1 MEKERL
7 NFNTFLDGLDSRDEL
22 DGFNA
27 SMYVNK
33 YVIEGV
39 DAKNLTYEYVS
50 FYTIDYLEQI
60 LRNDHWANKKDDYK
74 TYLLNRIDTT
84 SSDLNKAQYL
94 TILAKCFRS
103 NVEEAWESL
112 KVVFLEYILKDRF
125 QRTTKR
131 LFDNLSYVG
140 LSNKKYKEGLYEF
153 ISNILV
159 RTDISDANLISILG
173 WLTST
178 NKFKYQLTKID
189 RMFEVSLS
197 LLSKTS
203 EPQRR
208 KHIIKL
214 ALKVWEKQTDEEKRK
229 STAKRKE
236 LYELLADN
244 EYSFILPDDPNNAA
258 VPHLNH
264 MFLRHILQ
272 WYTLAGNSSKVSK
285 AEKELMAIKDKLVI
299 PSFPV
304 TIYTPDQVKVL
315 NDKLE
320 FAHSCPAGIFLWALS
335 EDFFNTIPTNTQLN
349 KGAEDFV
356 GLDNFSFT
364 YLDYNY
370 NSKNIS
376 DSEEPNYKKFLLYDL
391 YAKPALR
398 NFILV
403 FLKRIKE
410 GTLCFQDIYDFLT
423 VSTNFGKTYRSYRN
437 EPISNYDLVENGLKH
452 IFYQF
457 KKIVSGYQPDFTLS
471 LDSLCPKIERIL
483 REMLHSVKASI
494 LKIDAKTPTP
504 KKETMLLLDDLL
516 DAAEIRNFMS
526 DEDLNFFRYVLT
538 NDGQNIRNYSAHGLY
553 SPIFYK
559 SDAGIISGFLVFV
572 AILRLAV
579 ITNCFK
585 YEVNNSG
592 ED

>member
-7 NFNTFLDGLDSRDEL
+7 IFNTFLNELDSRDEL
-22 DGFNA
+22 DEFNA
-27 SMYVNK
+27 YEYVNK
-33 YVIEGV
+33 YTIEEE
-39 DAKNLTYEYVS
+39 DAQNLTFEYVS
-50 FYTIDYLEQI
+50 FYPIDYLERV
-60 LRNDHWANKKDDYK
+60 LRNDNWVNKKTDYK
-74 TYLLNRIDTT
+74 TYLLNRVATT
-84 SSDLNKAQYL
+84 CSDINKAQYL

-103 NVEEAWESL
+103 NVVEAWESL
-112 KVVFLEYILKDRF
+112 KIVFLEYILKDNF
-125 QRTTKR
+125 QRTTKQ
-131 LFDNLSYVG
+131 LFDNLSYIG
-140 LSNKKYKEGLYEF
+140 LSNKKYKDELYKF
-153 ISNILV
+153 ISNTLI
-159 RTDISDANLISILG
+159 RTDISDANIILLLCWVIS
-173 WLTST
+173 S
-178 NKFKYQLTKID
+178 NKFKYHITKID
-189 RMFEVSLS
+189 RMFEVCLS

-214 ALKVWEKQTDEEKRK
+214 ALKIWEKLTDEEKRK

-244 EYSFILPDDPNNAA
+244 EYSFILQDDPNNAA
-258 VPHLNH
+258 VAHYNH

-272 WYTLAGNSSKVSK
+272 WYTLAGNSSKASK
-285 AEKELMAIKDKLVI
+285 AEKELMAIKDKLII
-299 PSFPV
+299 PSFPI
-304 TIYTPDQVKVL
+304 TMYTPDQVKVL

-335 EDFFNTIPTNTQLN
+335 EDFLKTIPTDTLLN
-349 KGAEDFV
+349 KGAEDFD
-356 GLDNFSFT
+356 GLDDFSFT
-364 YLDYNY
+364 HLDYNY

-376 DSEEPNYKKFLLYDL
+376 DSEELNYKKFLLYDL
-391 YAKPALR
+391 YAKPALK

-403 FLKRIKE
+403 FLQRIKE
-410 GTLCFQDIYDFLT
+410 GTLYFQDIYDFLT

-437 EPISNYDLVENGLKH
+437 EPISNYDLVEKGLKH

-457 KKIVSGYQPDFTLS
+457 KKIVSGNQPDFTLS

-553 SPIFYK
+553 SPMFYK

-585 YEVNNSG
+585 YEVNNSS
-592 ED
+592 EN

>member
-7 NFNTFLDGLDSRDEL
+7 IFNTFLNELDSRDEL
-22 DGFNA
+22 DEFNA
-27 SMYVNK
+27 YEYVNK
-33 YVIEGV
+33 YTIEED
-39 DAKNLTYEYVS
+39 DAQNLTFEYVS
-50 FYTIDYLEQI
+50 FYSIDYLEQI
-60 LRNDHWANKKDDYK
+60 LKNDNWVNKKNDYK
-74 TYLLNRIDTT
+74 TYLLNRVATT
-84 SSDLNKAQYL
+84 CSDINKAQYL

-112 KVVFLEYILKDRF
+112 KVVFLEYILKDNF
-125 QRTTKR
+125 QRTTKQ

-140 LSNKKYKEGLYEF
+140 LSNKKYKDGLYKF
-153 ISNILV
+153 ISNTLI
-159 RTDISDANLISILG
+159 RADISDANIILLLG
-173 WLTST
+173 WIISS

-189 RMFEVSLS
+189 RMFVVSLS

-214 ALKVWEKQTDEEKRK
+214 ALKIWEKLTDEEKRK

-244 EYSFILPDDPNNAA
+244 EYSFILQDDPNNAA
-258 VPHLNH
+258 VSHYNH

-272 WYTLAGNSSKVSK
+272 WYTLAGNSSKASK
-285 AEKELMAIKDKLVI
+285 AEKELMAIKDKLII

-335 EDFFNTIPTNTQLN
+335 EDFLKTIPTDTLLN
-349 KGAEDFV
+349 KGAEDFD
-356 GLDNFSFT
+356 GLDGFSFT
-364 YLDYNY
+364 HLDYNY

-376 DSEEPNYKKFLLYDL
+376 DSEELNYKKFLLYDL
-391 YAKPALR
+391 YAKPALK

-403 FLKRIKE
+403 FLQRIKE

-437 EPISNYDLVENGLKH
+437 EPISNYDLVEKGLKH

-457 KKIVSGYQPDFTLS
+457 KKIVSGNQPDFTLS

-585 YEVNNSG
+585 YEVNNSS